1 MVDGCSFTDSMAM
14 CVYMRETNN
23 VTFTNNIV
31 TKCSKYGLAG
41 YQNTNLLNVS
51 NNFFTDI

>member
-1 MVDGCSFTDSMAM
+1 VVDGCSFTDSMAM